1 MADIQPVSANG
12 RKTSHQESYSADK
25 VHSGTAYRNNRA
37 MTYLRMGFAFVSAI
51 CFWATTSFGQQ
62 TGQTTPG
69 KWAIALHGG
78 AGESEWEHMDAQ
90 TAAAYRASLSRA
102 LNVGVSKLSHGA
114 RSLDTVEAVIKV
126 LEDDP
131 LFSAGRGS
139 AFDDQGKNEMDASIM
154 DGATLQ
160 AGAVAGV
167 CCTKNPISAARAVME
182 RSPYV
187 LIAGPGADTFAAK
200 NGLPQMPPSYFFTEM
215 RWQELLG
222 VLKQSGK
229 PLPARPPGVPPEPKH
244 ERSALPLK
252 GGPLAHEFGTVG
264 VVARDVHGDLSA
276 GTSTGGMQ
284 GKLPGRV
291 GDSPI
296 IGAGTYASNQSCA
309 VSSTGMGEYFI
320 RLSVAK
326 EICALVQYK
335 GMTTAE
341 AANFVINKEVG
352 ALKGGEGGVI
362 VLDRKADPVWS
373 FNTLGMFRARQV
385 QGGSPEIEVHGK

>member
-1 MADIQPVSANG
+1 M
-12 RKTSHQESYSADK
+12 
-25 VHSGTAYRNNRA
+25 GT
-37 MTYLRMGFAFVSAI
+37 
-51 CFWATTSFGQQ
+51 
-62 TGQTTPG
+62 
-69 KWAIALHGG
+69 WAIAIHGG
-78 AGESEWEHMDAQ
+78 AGESEWEHMDPQ

-102 LNVGVSKLSHGA
+102 LSVGVAKLNHGG
-114 RSLDTVEAVIKV
+114 RSLDAVEAAIKV

-154 DGATLQ
+154 DGASLQ

-182 RSPYV
+182 KSPYV
-187 LIAGPGADTFAAK
+187 MMAGPGADVFAAK

-229 PLPARPPGVPPEPKH
+229 PLPARPPGVPKEPKH
-244 ERSALPLK
+244 ESSALPLDGSAFTHK
-252 GGPLAHEFGTVG
+252 FGTVG
-264 VVARDVHGDLSA
+264 AVARDVYGNLSA

-296 IGAGTYASNQSCA
+296 IGAGTYAANQSCA
-309 VSSTGMGEYFI
+309 VSSTGVGEYFI

-335 GMTTAE
+335 GMSTAD
-341 AANFVINKEVG
+341 AANFVINQEV
-352 ALKGGEGGVI
+352 ASLKGGEGGVI
-362 VLDRKADPVWS
+362 VLDRRSNPVWS
-373 FNTLGMFRARQV
+373 FNTVGMFRARQV
-385 QGGSPEIEVHGK
+385 AGGAPQIEVRGK

>member
-1 MADIQPVSANG
+1 M
-12 RKTSHQESYSADK
+12 R
-25 VHSGTAYRNNRA
+25 
-37 MTYLRMGFAFVSAI
+37 YLLLCFAFVAAI
-51 CFWATTSFGQQ
+51 CFGAISSLGQAGAQ
-62 TGQTTPG
+62 APTG
-69 KWAIALHGG
+69 KWAIAVHGG

-90 TAAAYRASLSRA
+90 TAAAYRASLGRA
-102 LNVGVSKLSHGA
+102 LSVGVAKLSHGGQ
-114 RSLDTVEAVIKV
+114 SLDAVEAAIRV

-154 DGATLQ
+154 EGSTLR

-182 RSPYV
+182 KSPYV
-187 LIAGPGADTFAAK
+187 MMAGPGADTFAAK

-222 VLKQSGK
+222 VLRQSGK
-229 PLPARPPGVPPEPKH
+229 PFPARPAGVPNEPSH
-244 ERSALPLK
+244 GRSALPS
-252 GGPLAHEFGTVG
+252 GGGLFAHKFGTVG
-264 VVARDVHGDLSA
+264 VVARDAHGNLSA

-296 IGAGTYASNQSCA
+296 IGAATYASNKSCA
-309 VSSTGMGEYFI
+309 VSSTGVGEYFI

-335 GMTTAE
+335 RMSTAD
-341 AANFVINKEVG
+341 AANFVINKEV
-352 ALKGGEGGVI
+352 ASLKGGEGGVI
-362 VLDRKADPVWS
+362 VLDLRSDPVWS

-385 QGGSPEIEVHGK
+385 QGGAPQIEVKGK